1 METFRIGAAIALLI
15 VLAGCVSTRPPE
27 MVHAERVR
35 ALAPAE
41 AGVLAE
47 LAADIGPEGSS
58 FRLLLE
64 SREALAARLAL
75 IDGARSSLD
84 IQYYLWKN
92 DAVGAVM
99 LKRVVDAARR
109 GVRVRILIDDFL
121 FGGSDANVATLS
133 AHPGIDVRFYNPW
146 STRGRAPVR
155 TALEWLG
162 TAELNN
168 RMHNKLLAADNRF
181 AIVGGRNIAAEYFGL
196 NPAASFRD
204 ADVLLQ
210 GEAVGELSETFDDFW
225 NDPWSFPAD
234 ALTARR
240 VEGGFDALADAVAEH
255 AEAAG
260 RYGVLREPVS
270 DRALLQ
276 KMISEMQTGT
286 VRAISDSPASREG
299 SIPNQVFASLSDLVE
314 GIESE
319 LTIVSAYFVPAGG
332 LVDYLAGLVER
343 GIRVRVVTNSLAS
356 NNHAI
361 ANSAWR
367 KFRRPILEAGVELY
381 EMRHDAAVK
390 REVDIAPV
398 DSRTLVLHS
407 KLVLV
412 DRRRVY
418 IGALNMSPRSVLTN
432 TENGVHIRD
441 ERLGEELA
449 QAIDRDTLQENAWR
463 VRLDENGRIR
473 WESGIGSRT
482 TQPAR
487 NLGQRIADFF
497 FGLFPLA
504 DQI

>member
-1 METFRIGAAIALLI
+1 MERVRIGVALTLLL
-15 VLAGCVSTRPPE
+15 VLAGCASTRPPE
-27 MVHAERVR
+27 MVHAERVE
-35 ALAPAE
+35 ALAPAGT
-41 AGVLAE
+41 GVLAE
-47 LAADIGPEGSS
+47 FSADRQPGDSA

-75 IDGARSSLD
+75 IDAARSSLD

-99 LKRVVDAARR
+99 LARIVDAARR
-109 GVRVRILIDDFL
+109 GVRVRVLIDDFL

-133 AHPGIDVRFYNPW
+133 EHPLIDVRFYNPW

-155 TALEWLG
+155 IALEWLG

-181 AIVGGRNIAAEYFGL
+181 AIVGGRNLAAEYFGL

-210 GEAVGELSETFDDFW
+210 GRVVGDLSETFDDFW

-234 ALTARR
+234 ALTAKRLD
-240 VEGGFDALADAVAEH
+240 GGFEAMAQGLAERV
-255 AEAAG
+255 AEAA
-260 RYGVLREPVS
+260 RYTMLRDPVS
-270 DRALLQ
+270 DRSLLE
-276 KMISEMQTGT
+276 KMISEMKTGT
-286 VRAISDSPASREG
+286 VRAISDEPASRAD
-299 SIPNQVFASLSDLVE
+299 SIPNQVFMSLADLVE

-332 LVDYLAGLVER
+332 LVDYLAGLVDR

-356 NNHAI
+356 NNHVI

-390 REVDIAPV
+390 QEVDISPV
-398 DSRTLVLHS
+398 ESRTMVLHS

-412 DRRRVY
+412 DRRRMY

-432 TENGVHIRD
+432 TENGVHIQD

-449 QAIDRDTLQENAWR
+449 QAVDRDTRPESAWR

-487 NLGQRIADFF
+487 NFGQRIADFF